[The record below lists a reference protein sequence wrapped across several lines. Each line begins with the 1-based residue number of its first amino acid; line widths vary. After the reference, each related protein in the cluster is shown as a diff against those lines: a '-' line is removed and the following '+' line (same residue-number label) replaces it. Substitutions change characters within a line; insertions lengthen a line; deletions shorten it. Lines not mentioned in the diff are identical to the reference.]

1 MDKQNI
7 SRINELAAL
16 AKQRP
21 LTSEEEAER
30 AERRKKY
37 LEAFK
42 GAFRQQLDN
51 TVIQREDG
59 SREPFKRTK

>member
-7 SRINELAAL
+7 SRINELSAIART
-16 AKQRP
+16 RP
-21 LTSEEEAER
+21 LTQEEAER

-37 LEAFK
+37 LEAFR
-42 GAFRQQLDN
+42 GAFKSQLDN

-59 SREPFKRTK
+59 SKEPFRRTK

>member
-7 SRINELAAL
+7 SRINELSAIART
-16 AKQRP
+16 RP
-21 LTSEEEAER
+21 LTQEEAAER

-37 LEAFK
+37 LEVFRGAFK
-42 GAFRQQLDN
+42 SQLDN

-59 SREPFKRTK
+59 SKEPFRRTK